1 MMKTKALI
9 LALIVALCFAS
20 AASRVAATASRS
32 LQQFEDAPPA
42 GSVDDGANAT
52 APVPVTADATAADEE
67 EPAGDEVEAAPA
79 PAPEEE
85 AEDAT
90 AAAEDATEAPSTET
104 YNQGSDECIYSDH
117 PATLVETAASAPE
130 RFSTLVAA
138 LNASDLLGAFD
149 DLSQKV
155 TVFAPTNDAFDKLF
169 TEFNVTAEEVLG
181 NTDFLTK
188 VLTHHVAGDVLPFGN
203 LVDGLEI
210 PTLEGSSLGV
220 SAVPVENT
228 VYSFGFPV
236 GVATSN
242 AVTILGGAT
251 NATIVQGN
259 LWTCNGVIQIID
271 SVLVP
276 QSAVTSSE

>member
-20 AASRVAATASRS
+20 AASRVGATASRS

-52 APVPVTADATAADEE
+52 APVPVTADAE

-79 PAPEEE
+79 PAPE
-85 AEDAT
+85 EDAT

-130 RFSTLVAA
+130 SFSTLVAA